1 VSQQIVTKQKAR
13 NNGTPLVFVNL
24 EKAYDMVPRKLL
36 WPLIR
41 KMGIPQKILVVI
53 QKVYAK
59 NESHVKI

>member
-1 VSQQIVTKQKAR
+1 MSQQIVTKQKAR